1 MRDEDYYIQ
10 LKLQVDVLQK
20 ILNDLQPN
28 NFDWRYSIH
37 KEVCKLGHIIGEYY
51 NDGDDGLMG

>member
-1 MRDEDYYIQ
+1 MKDEDYYIQ
-10 LKLQVDVLQK
+10 LKSQVDVLQK

-37 KEVCKLGHIIGEYY
+37 KYY